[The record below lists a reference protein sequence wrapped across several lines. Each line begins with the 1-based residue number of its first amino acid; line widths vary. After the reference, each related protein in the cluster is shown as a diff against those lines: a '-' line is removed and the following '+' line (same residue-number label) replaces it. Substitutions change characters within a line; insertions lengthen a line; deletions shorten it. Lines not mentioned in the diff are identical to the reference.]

1 MLAKYFVMCA
11 NKKAS
16 PEERAKNTFAVGVG
30 MLLLGVAGL
39 AALTLLHV
47 LGAYTVWEEI
57 NAYASGLLFWMSGGI
72 MGAGFSTAFS
82 ARERLR
88 DPEKMRRFEIKA
100 HDERNIAIQSAAAKM
115 TIVSAAGMLYLM
127 LFVSAFLRPEL
138 SMLLSLMA
146 VGLFVI
152 YFVWI
157 FWYSQKM

>member
-1 MLAKYFVMCA
+1 
-11 NKKAS
+11 
-16 PEERAKNTFAVGVG
+16 
-30 MLLLGVAGL
+30 
-39 AALTLLHV
+39 
-47 LGAYTVWEEI
+47 
-57 NAYASGLLFWMSGGI
+57 
-72 MGAGFSTAFS
+72 
-82 ARERLR
+82 
-88 DPEKMRRFEIKA
+88 
-100 HDERNIAIQSAAAKM
+100 M